1 MKKNGSVI
9 SLNYYGLIAVI
20 LLFLAF
26 IVKLIYISSADKVDG
41 VDIKAVAASRK
52 TAVRTL
58 SASRGTIY
66 SSNDETLAKNVNS
79 YIVIAYISPART
91 TNPKYPQHVVEKEY
105 TAEVLSKYLNMTS
118 EYILKL
124 LNYKGYQVELRPGG
138 LNISEKLKQEIE
150 ALDLPGIDFI
160 ASTKRY
166 YPFGDFASY
175 IIGYAKKQDDGTIQG
190 ELGVESYF
198 NKELTGKNG
207 YTKYE
212 QDAYGYK
219 IADTPVIR
227 EEAKDGLDI
236 YLTIDSN
243 IQMYLENALNDLSN
257 HYKYEW
263 ATVSIANAKTGA
275 ILGSAST
282 PSFNPNIL
290 NITSW
295 NAPLVSYAYEPGS
308 TMKIFSFMAAIEEGI
323 YDGDKKYK
331 SGEIKIGKNQ
341 VNDWNKVGWGEITY
355 DKGFAYSSNVAATN
369 LGLTLGKDILVDY
382 YRKCGFGSK
391 TGIEMSN
398 EYSGVVNPK
407 YEIEIANVSF
417 GQGLTTTPIQN
428 LQALTSLAN
437 GGIVLKPYIVE
448 KIVDHDTNEVVYESK
463 IEKLGRAV
471 SASTTKKMLE
481 LMYDVVNSDD
491 KNASGRVYKT
501 VNTTLAGKTGTAQIP
516 SKKGGYESGT
526 YANIRSFA
534 GIFPYEDP
542 EYIIYISVK
551 KLQGGSSAIGKEVK
565 QIVESIAKYKN
576 LDELV
581 VDEDTTKIITMKNY
595 INDNSVDASVELE
608 KLGLNVISIGDGDR
622 VIDQFPEKGSKVI
635 AGNKVF
641 IKTNSSNIILPNMIG
656 WNSTDANSYCSLVGL
671 NCIINGY
678 GNVAKQSIEAE
689 EPVGVDSVL
698 ELELSR

>member
-1 MKKNGSVI
+1 MKKSNGII

-20 LLFLAF
+20 LLFCMF
-26 IVKLIYISSADKVDG
+26 IFKLIYISSASKVDG

-52 TAVRTL
+52 TAMRTL
-58 SASRGTIY
+58 RASRGTIF
-66 SSNDETLAKNVNS
+66 SSNNETLAKNVNS
-79 YIVIAYISPART
+79 YIVIAYVSPART
-91 TNPKYPQHVVEKEY
+91 TNPKYPQHVVDKEH
-105 TAEVLSKYLNMTS
+105 TAEVLSKHLNMTS
-118 EYILKL
+118 DYILKL

-175 IIGYAKKQDDGTIQG
+175 IIGYAKKQDDGSIQG

-219 IADTPVIR
+219 IADTPVIT

-243 IQMYLENALNDLSN
+243 IQMYLENALNNLSN
-257 HYKYEW
+257 NYKYER
-263 ATVSIANAKTGA
+263 AIVTVANAKTGA

-295 NAPLVSYAYEPGS
+295 NAPLVDAYEPGS
-308 TMKIFSFMAAIEEGI
+308 TMKIYSFMAAIEEGI
-323 YDGDKKYK
+323 YDGSEKYK
-331 SGEIKIGKNQ
+331 SGEIKIGKNS

-369 LGLTLGKDILVDY
+369 LGLTLGKDLLVEY
-382 YRKCGFGSK
+382 YHKFGFGSK

-398 EYSGVVNPK
+398 EYSGILNPK

-428 LQALTSLAN
+428 IQALTSLAN
-437 GGIVLKPYIVE
+437 GGVVLKPYIVE
-448 KIVDHDTNEVVYESK
+448 KIVNHDTNETIYQAKKQE
-463 IEKLGRAV
+463 LGRAV
-471 SASTTKKMLE
+471 SESTTKKMLD

-501 VNTTLAGKTGTAQIP
+501 LNTTLVGKTGTAQIP
-516 SKKGGYESGT
+516 SSKGGYESGT

-534 GIFPYEDP
+534 GLFPYENP
-542 EYIIYISVK
+542 QYLIYISVK
-551 KLQGGSSAIGKEVK
+551 KLHGGSSIIGREVK
-565 QIVESIAKYKN
+565 EIVESIAKYKN
-576 LDELV
+576 LDELMV
-581 VDEDTTKIITMKNY
+581 EADKSKIITMKNY
-595 INDNSVDASVELE
+595 INGYYDNAVYELSNY
-608 KLGLNVISIGDGDR
+608 GLDVVSIGLGER
-622 VIDQFPEKGSKVI
+622 VIDQFPEKGSTILV
-635 AGNKVF
+635 GNKVF
-641 IKTNSSNIILPNMIG
+641 IKTNSSNIILPNMLG
-656 WNSTDANSYCSLVGL
+656 WSSNDANSYCSLVGFS
-671 NCIINGY
+671 CKINGY
-678 GNVAKQSIEAE
+678 GNVVKQSIEE
-689 EPVGVDSVL
+689 GEPINRDTVL
-698 ELELSR
+698 EIDLSR

>member
-1 MKKNGSVI
+1 MKRSNSTI

-20 LLFLAF
+20 LLFCVF
-26 IVKLIYISSADKVDG
+26 IFKLIYISSADKVDG

-52 TAVRTL
+52 TVVRTL
-58 SASRGTIY
+58 RASRGTIF
-66 SSNDETLAKNVNS
+66 SSNNETLAKNVNS

-91 TNPKYPQHVVEKEY
+91 TNPKYPQHVIEKEH

-124 LNYKGYQVELRPGG
+124 LNYKGYQIELRPGG

-175 IIGYAKKQDDGTIQG
+175 IIGYAKKQDDDTIKG

-198 NKELTGKNG
+198 NDELTGSDG

-219 IADTPVIR
+219 IADTPVIK

-243 IQMYLENALNDLSN
+243 IQMYLENALNNLSN
-257 HYKYEW
+257 NYKYER
-263 ATVSIANAKTGA
+263 ATVTVANAKTGA

-290 NITSW
+290 NISSW
-295 NAPLVSYAYEPGS
+295 NAPLVDAYEPGS
-308 TMKIFSFMAAIEEGI
+308 TMKIYSFMAAIEEGI
-323 YDGDKKYK
+323 YDGDAKYK
-331 SGEIKIGKNQ
+331 SGEIKIGKNS

-369 LGLTLGKDILVDY
+369 LGLTLGKDLLVDY
-382 YRKCGFGSK
+382 YRKFGFGAK

-398 EYSGVVNPK
+398 EYSGILNPK
-407 YEIEIANVSF
+407 YEIEVANVSF

-428 LQALTSLAN
+428 IQALTSLAN

-448 KIVDHDTNEVVYESK
+448 KIVNHDTKEVVYEAK
-463 IEKLGRAV
+463 RQELGRAV
-471 SASTTKKMLE
+471 SENTTNKMLE
-481 LMYDVVNSDD
+481 LMYEVVNSDD

-501 VNTTLAGKTGTAQIP
+501 DNTILVGKTGTAQIP
-516 SKKGGYESGT
+516 SSKGGYESGT

-534 GIFPYEDP
+534 GVFPYENP
-542 EYIIYISVK
+542 QYVIYISVK
-551 KLQGGSSAIGKEVK
+551 KLHGGSSLIGKEVK

-576 LDELV
+576 LEELMV
-581 VDEDTTKIITMKNY
+581 EEDKSKIVNIKNY
-595 INDNSVDASVELE
+595 INNNTDETIAELT
-608 KLGLNVISIGDGDR
+608 KLGLDVVTIGLGDR
-622 VIDQFPEKGSKVI
+622 VIDQFPMKGSTLLV
-635 AGNKVF
+635 GNKVY
-641 IKTNSSNIILPNMIG
+641 IKTNSSNIILPNMLG
-656 WNSTDANSYCSLVGL
+656 WTSTDATSYCSLVKL
-671 NCIINGY
+671 NCEMDGY
-678 GNVAKQSIEAE
+678 GNVVGQSIEE
-689 EPVGVDSVL
+689 GEPISSDSIL
-698 ELELSR
+698 ELKLSR